1 MLALQPQRLSTLLE
15 SSETAAAEE
24 EEEEDK
30 EEVEIV
36 NSHVD
41 EIPQTFEKAV
51 VTYRDEEM
59 HRASEDLLQEE
70 TAAAVTLT
78 EAAEMEPVVTII
90 ETGDRDFDLT
100 FVSHNTFSLG
110 SEVQPGS
117 VLCKVW
123 TVKNSGTKA
132 WPAGSALALVGDE
145 GSAAEYKSAGLLK
158 PVDAGEV
165 AEVSIYIKGKGD
177 LSK

>member
-1 MLALQPQRLSTLLE
+1 LQPQRLSTLLE

-24 EEEEDK
+24 EEKEDK
-30 EEVEIV
+30 EEVEVV

-51 VTYRDEEM
+51 VTYRDEET

-78 EAAEMEPVVTII
+78 EAAEMVEPVVTTI

-165 AEVSIYIKGKGD
+165 TEVSIYIKGKGD
-177 LSK
+177 LRR

>member
-1 MLALQPQRLSTLLE
+1 MQPQRLSTLLE
-15 SSETAAAEE
+15 SSETAAEE
-24 EEEEDK
+24 EEEV
-30 EEVEIV
+30 EVDHDIIAK
-36 NSHVD
+36 
-41 EIPQTFEKAV
+41 IPQAFEKVV
-51 VTYRDEEM
+51 VTYRDEET

-70 TAAAVTLT
+70 TAAAVTL
-78 EAAEMEPVVTII
+78 EPVVTII

-165 AEVSIYIKGKGD
+165 TEVSIYIKGKGD
-177 LSK
+177 

>member
-1 MLALQPQRLSTLLE
+1 MQPQRLSTLLE

-24 EEEEDK
+24 EEKEDK
-30 EEVEIV
+30 EEVEVV

-78 EAAEMEPVVTII
+78 EAAEMVEPVVTII

-132 WPAGSALALVGDE
+132 WPAGSALALVDDE

-165 AEVSIYIKGKGD
+165 TEFSIYIKGKGG